1 MIYMELPKI
10 EKPSSSVRTCK
21 CGYDRSHLPAPPD
34 KHAHRVS
41 SPLSSQRRGL
51 GCSLQ
56 TEVQTAA
63 STQRSPEAGSSL
75 QLPEPLVS
83 LLFQAMRDSQFS
95 LSTKELARVG
105 YSSDMRQIP
114 LSFLTQEILNPI

>member
-1 MIYMELPKI
+1 M
-10 EKPSSSVRTCK
+10 
-21 CGYDRSHLPAPPD
+21 
-34 KHAHRVS
+34 
-41 SPLSSQRRGL
+41 
-51 GCSLQ
+51 
-56 TEVQTAA
+56 
-63 STQRSPEAGSSL
+63 